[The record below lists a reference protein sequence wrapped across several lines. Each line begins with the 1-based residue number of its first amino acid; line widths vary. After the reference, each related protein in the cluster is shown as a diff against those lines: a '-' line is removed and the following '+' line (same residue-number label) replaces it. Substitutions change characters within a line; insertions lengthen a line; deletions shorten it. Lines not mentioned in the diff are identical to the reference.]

1 MAATPDDEIQKGTVM
16 KKQDNESL
24 IREVTKRLDWYTM
37 EASDEEF
44 DADEVQTL
52 LKLLDSLKG
61 KEKEEELP
69 VEEALDSFWK
79 YCEKRQEEERILAA
93 DGKESEKN
101 RKTKPEKKEV
111 RMRPFFW
118 YFHKHRIAVV
128 TAVAL
133 IIIMLGGSWQMAVN
147 AEKHGGFF
155 WWMDKNEEGTTKIT
169 APEIIRGESEKRTEE
184 TYYNIEDVPE
194 AYTQYAKISFEIGSL
209 TENGYNLSCIE
220 VTKSDKTNTISDY
233 FEKEEEILYFEVKV
247 YPQEILRVRE
257 IYPGYVFCEEF
268 ENGDTNLEVFEKEE
282 ESGRQKYVIYFY
294 YGNEKYTVIGEDSIE
309 KLKEIAV
316 EYLQAVIG
324 NYSK

>member
-1 MAATPDDEIQKGTVM
+1 M
-16 KKQDNESL
+16 KKQDKESL

-61 KEKEEELP
+61 EEKEEELP

-93 DGKESEKN
+93 DRKESAEN
-101 RKTKPEKKEV
+101 RKTKPEKKEG
-111 RMRPFFW
+111 RMSQFLW

-155 WWMDKNEEGTTKIT
+155 WWMDKNEEGTTMIT
-169 APEIIRGESEKRTEE
+169 APEGGSRDSEKSIEE
-184 TYYNIEDVPE
+184 NYYNIEDVPDP
-194 AYTQYAKISFEIGSL
+194 YVQYAKIPLEISHLAGS
-209 TENGYNLSCIE
+209 EYNLSRIE
-220 VTKSDKTNTISDY
+220 VVKTDKADTIYD
-233 FEKEEEILYFEVKV
+233 FFENEKEDILYFEVMV
-247 YPQEILRVRE
+247 YQQEILRVRDN
-257 IYPGYVFCEEF
+257 YPGFTFCEEF
-268 ENGDTNLEVFEKEE
+268 KNDDINLEVFEKEE
-282 ESGRQKYVIYFY
+282 DNGKKKYVIYFY
-294 YGNEKYTVIGEDSIE
+294 YGNEKYAVIGVDNIE
-309 KLKEIAV
+309 KFKEIAV
-316 EYLQAVIG
+316 EYLQAVIS

>member
-1 MAATPDDEIQKGTVM
+1 M
-16 KKQDNESL
+16 KKQDKESL

-61 KEKEEELP
+61 EEKEEELP

-93 DGKESEKN
+93 DGKKSEEN
-101 RKTKPEKKEV
+101 RKTKPEKKEG
-111 RMRPFFW
+111 RMHQFLW

-155 WWMDKNEEGTTKIT
+155 WWMDKNEEGTTMIT
-169 APEIIRGESEKRTEE
+169 APEESDIKISDI
-184 TYYNIEDVPE
+184 YDKVEDVPE
-194 AYTQYAKISFEIGSL
+194 EYKEYALIPFELSGFIG
-209 TENGYNLSCIE
+209 GDYNLSRIE
-220 VTKSDKTNTISDY
+220 VIKSNKVDSIYDY
-233 FEKEEEILYFEVKV
+233 FENEKEEILYFEIKR
-247 YPQEILRVRE
+247 YRQEILRVRE
-257 IYPGYVFCEEF
+257 TYPGYVFCEEF
-268 ENGDTNLEVFEKEE
+268 ENDGINLEVFQKEE
-282 ESGRQKYVIYFY
+282 ESGKQRYVIYFY
-294 YGNEKYTVIGEDSIE
+294 YRNEKYAVVGVDSKE

-316 EYLQAVIG
+316 EYLQAVIS
-324 NYSK
+324 N

>member
-1 MAATPDDEIQKGTVM
+1 M
-16 KKQDNESL
+16 KKQDKESL

-52 LKLLDSLKG
+52 LKLLDSLRG
-61 KEKEEELP
+61 EEKEEELP

-93 DGKESEKN
+93 DGKESEEN
-101 RKTKPEKKEV
+101 RKTKPEKKEG
-111 RMRPFFW
+111 RMRKFLW

-133 IIIMLGGSWQMAVN
+133 IVIMLGGSWQMAVN

-169 APEIIRGESEKRTEE
+169 APEGGSRDSEKRTEE
-184 TYYNIEDVPE
+184 NYYNIEDVPDP
-194 AYTQYAKISFEIGSL
+194 YVQYAKIPLEISSLAGS
-209 TENGYNLSCIE
+209 EYNLSRIE
-220 VTKSDKTNTISDY
+220 VVKTDKSDTIYDF
-233 FEKEEEILYFEVKV
+233 FEKEKAEILYFEIKI
-247 YPQEILRVRE
+247 YRQEILRVRE
-257 IYPGYVFCEEF
+257 TYPGYVFCEEF
-268 ENGDTNLEVFEKEE
+268 ENDGINLEVFEKEE
-282 ESGRQKYVIYFY
+282 DNGKKKYVIYFY
-294 YGNEKYTVIGEDSIE
+294 YGNEKYAVIGVDNIE
-309 KLKEIAV
+309 KFKEIAV
-316 EYLQAVIG
+316 EYLQAVIS

>member
-1 MAATPDDEIQKGTVM
+1 M
-16 KKQDNESL
+16 KKQDNKSL
-24 IREVTKRLDWYTM
+24 IQEVMKRLDWYTM

-61 KEKEEELP
+61 EEKEEELP

-93 DGKESEKN
+93 DGKESEAN
-101 RKTKPEKKEV
+101 HKTEPEKKEG
-111 RMRPFFW
+111 RMHQFLW

-133 IIIMLGGSWQMAVN
+133 IVIMLGGSWQMAVN

-155 WWMDKNEEGTTKIT
+155 WWMDRNEEGTTLIT
-169 APEIIRGESEKRTEE
+169 APELGHGDPENRIEE
-184 TYYNIEDVPE
+184 NYHSLEEVPDVY
-194 AYTQYAKISFEIGSL
+194 AQYARIPFEISHLVG
-209 TENGYNLSCIE
+209 EKYNLSRIE
-220 VTKSDKTNTISDY
+220 VIKTDKADTISDY
-233 FEKEEEILYFEVKV
+233 FQKDEETLYFEVML

-257 IYPGYVFCEEF
+257 NYPGYSFCEEF
-268 ENGDTNLEVFEKEE
+268 ENDGITLEVFEKEE
-282 ESGRQKYVIYFY
+282 ENGKQRYVIYFY
-294 YGNEKYTVIGEDSIE
+294 YGNEKYAVVGVDSIE

-316 EYLQAVIG
+316 EYQQAVVS

>member
-1 MAATPDDEIQKGTVM
+1 M
-16 KKQDNESL
+16 KKQDKESL

-61 KEKEEELP
+61 EEKEEELP

-93 DGKESEKN
+93 DEKESEEN
-101 RKTKPEKKEV
+101 RKTKPEKKEG
-111 RMRPFFW
+111 RMHQFLW

-133 IIIMLGGSWQMAVN
+133 IVIMLGGSWQMAVN
-147 AEKHGGFF
+147 AEKHNGFF

-169 APEIIRGESEKRTEE
+169 APEGGSGESANRIEE
-184 TYYNIEDVPE
+184 NYYSLEDVPN
-194 AYTQYAKISFEIGSL
+194 AYAQYARIPFDISTLVGE
-209 TENGYNLSCIE
+209 EYNLSRIE
-220 VTKSDKTNTISDY
+220 VVKTDKADTISVY
-233 FEKEEEILYFEVKV
+233 FEKEEKILYFEVKA
-247 YPQEILRVRE
+247 YQQEILRVRE
-257 IYPGYVFCEEF
+257 IYPGYLFREEF

-282 ESGRQKYVIYFY
+282 ESGEQRYVICFY
-294 YGNEKYTVIGEDSIE
+294 YGNEKYSVVGGESIA

-324 NYSK
+324 NHSK

>member
-1 MAATPDDEIQKGTVM
+1 M

-24 IREVTKRLDWYTM
+24 IQEVTKRLDWYTM

-61 KEKEEELP
+61 EEKEEELP

-93 DGKESEKN
+93 DRNESEE
-101 RKTKPEKKEV
+101 RCKTEPEKKEGW
-111 RMRPFFW
+111 MRQFLW

-133 IIIMLGGSWQMAVN
+133 IVIMLGGSWQMAVN

-169 APEIIRGESEKRTEE
+169 APEFSSEDAEKCIKEN
-184 TYYNIEDVPE
+184 YYSLDDVPSE
-194 AYTQYAKISFEIGSL
+194 YVQYAMVPFEISNL
-209 TENGYNLSCIE
+209 NENGYTLSRIE
-220 VTKSDKTNTISDY
+220 VIKSDKTNTISDY
-233 FEKEEEILYFEVKV
+233 FKKDEETLYFEIIV
-247 YPQEILRVRE
+247 YQQEIMRVRE
-257 IYPGYVFCEEF
+257 TYPGYIFCEEF
-268 ENGDTNLEVFEKEE
+268 ENDGISLEVFEKEE
-282 ESGRQKYVIYFY
+282 ESGEKRYVIYFY
-294 YGNEKYTVIGEDSIE
+294 YGNEKYAVANVGNKE
-309 KLKEIAV
+309 KLKEIAI
-316 EYLQAVIG
+316 EYQQVVVN

>member
-1 MAATPDDEIQKGTVM
+1 M
-16 KKQDNESL
+16 KKQDKESL

-61 KEKEEELP
+61 EEKEEELP

-93 DGKESEKN
+93 DGKESEEN
-101 RKTKPEKKEV
+101 RKTEPEKKEG
-111 RMRPFFW
+111 RMHQFLW

-155 WWMDKNEEGTTKIT
+155 WWMDKNEEGTTMIT
-169 APEIIRGESEKRTEE
+169 APEESDIKISDI
-184 TYYNIEDVPE
+184 YDKVEDVPE
-194 AYTQYAKISFEIGSL
+194 EYKEYALIPFELSGFIG
-209 TENGYNLSCIE
+209 GDYNLSRIE
-220 VTKSDKTNTISDY
+220 VIKSNKVDSIYDY
-233 FEKEEEILYFEVKV
+233 FENEKEEILYFEIKR
-247 YPQEILRVRE
+247 YRQEILRVRE
-257 IYPGYVFCEEF
+257 TYPGYVFCEEF
-268 ENGDTNLEVFEKEE
+268 ENDGINLEVFQKEE
-282 ESGRQKYVIYFY
+282 ESGKQRYVIYFY
-294 YGNEKYTVIGEDSIE
+294 YRNEKYAVVGVDRKE

-316 EYLQAVIG
+316 EYLQAVIS
-324 NYSK
+324 N

>member
-1 MAATPDDEIQKGTVM
+1 M
-16 KKQDNESL
+16 KKQDKESL

-61 KEKEEELP
+61 EEKEEELP

-93 DGKESEKN
+93 DRKKSAEN
-101 RKTKPEKKEV
+101 RKTKPEKKEG
-111 RMRPFFW
+111 RMHQFLW

-133 IIIMLGGSWQMAVN
+133 IVIMLGGSWQMAVN

-169 APEIIRGESEKRTEE
+169 APEESDIKISDI
-184 TYYNIEDVPE
+184 YDKVEDVPE
-194 AYTQYAKISFEIGSL
+194 EYKEYALIPFELSGFIG
-209 TENGYNLSCIE
+209 GDYNLSRIE
-220 VTKSDKTNTISDY
+220 VIKSNKADSIYDY
-233 FEKEEEILYFEVKV
+233 FENEKEEILYFEIKR
-247 YPQEILRVRE
+247 YRQEILRVRE
-257 IYPGYVFCEEF
+257 TYPGYVFCEEF
-268 ENGDTNLEVFEKEE
+268 ENDGINLEVFQKEE
-282 ESGRQKYVIYFY
+282 ESGKQRYVIYFY
-294 YGNEKYTVIGEDSIE
+294 YRNEKYAVVGVDSKE

-316 EYLQAVIG
+316 EYLQAVIS
-324 NYSK
+324 N

>member
-1 MAATPDDEIQKGTVM
+1 M
-16 KKQDNESL
+16 KKQDKESL

-61 KEKEEELP
+61 EEKEEELP

-93 DGKESEKN
+93 DRKESAEN
-101 RKTKPEKKEV
+101 RKTKPEKKEG
-111 RMRPFFW
+111 RMSQFLW

-155 WWMDKNEEGTTKIT
+155 WWMDKNEEGTTLIT
-169 APEIIRGESEKRTEE
+169 APEGGRLDSEKSIEE
-184 TYYNIEDVPE
+184 NYYSLEDVPY
-194 AYTQYAKISFEIGSL
+194 AYAQYARIPFEISSL
-209 TENGYNLSCIE
+209 DKDNYSLSHIE
-220 VTKSDKTNTISDY
+220 VTKSNKADTVNDY
-233 FEKEEEILYFEVKV
+233 FEKEEEILCFEVMV

-257 IYPGYVFCEEF
+257 NYPGYAFCEEF
-268 ENGDTNLEVFEKEE
+268 ENDGINLEVFEKEE
-282 ESGRQKYVIYFY
+282 ENGKQRYVIYFY
-294 YGNEKYTVIGEDSIE
+294 YGNKKYAVFGVDSKE

-316 EYLQAVIG
+316 EYLQAVIS
-324 NYSK
+324 N

>member
-1 MAATPDDEIQKGTVM
+1 M
-16 KKQDNESL
+16 KKQDNKSL
-24 IREVTKRLDWYTM
+24 IQEVTKRLDWYTM

-61 KEKEEELP
+61 EEKEEELP

-93 DGKESEKN
+93 DGKESEEN
-101 RKTKPEKKEV
+101 RKTEPEKKEG
-111 RMRPFFW
+111 RMHQFLW

-133 IIIMLGGSWQMAVN
+133 IVIMLGGSWQMAVN

-169 APEIIRGESEKRTEE
+169 APEGGSRDSEKRTEE
-184 TYYNIEDVPE
+184 NYYNIEDVPDP
-194 AYTQYAKISFEIGSL
+194 YVQYAKIPLEISSLAGS
-209 TENGYNLSCIE
+209 EYNLSRIE
-220 VTKSDKTNTISDY
+220 VVKTDKSDTIYDF
-233 FEKEEEILYFEVKV
+233 FEKEKAEILYFEIKI
-247 YPQEILRVRE
+247 YRQEILRVRE
-257 IYPGYVFCEEF
+257 TYPGYVFCEEF
-268 ENGDTNLEVFEKEE
+268 ENDGINLEVFEKEE
-282 ESGRQKYVIYFY
+282 ENGKQRYVIYFY
-294 YGNEKYTVIGEDSIE
+294 YGNEKYAVVGVDSIE

-316 EYLQAVIG
+316 EYLQAVIS
-324 NYSK
+324 N

>member
-1 MAATPDDEIQKGTVM
+1 M

-24 IREVTKRLDWYTM
+24 IQEVTKRLDWYTM

-44 DADEVQTL
+44 NADEVQTL

-61 KEKEEELP
+61 EEKEEELP

-93 DGKESEKN
+93 DRKESEVR
-101 RKTKPEKKEV
+101 RKAEPENKEG
-111 RMRPFFW
+111 RMRQFFW

-133 IIIMLGGSWQMAVN
+133 IVIMLGGSWQMAVN

-155 WWMDKNEEGTTKIT
+155 WWMDKSEEGTTKIT
-169 APEIIRGESEKRTEE
+169 APEFSSEDAEKCIKENF
-184 TYYNIEDVPE
+184 YSLDDVPSE
-194 AYTQYAKISFEIGSL
+194 YVQYAMVPFEISNL
-209 TENGYNLSCIE
+209 DEDGYKLSRIE

-233 FEKEEEILYFEVKV
+233 FKKEEETLYFEIIV
-247 YPQEILRVRE
+247 YQQEIMRVRE
-257 IYPGYVFCEEF
+257 TYPGYIFCEEF
-268 ENGDTNLEVFEKEE
+268 ENDGISLEVFEKEE
-282 ESGRQKYVIYFY
+282 ESGEKRYVIYFY
-294 YGNEKYTVIGEDSIE
+294 YGNEKYAVANVGNKE

-316 EYLQAVIG
+316 EYQQVVVN

>member
-1 MAATPDDEIQKGTVM
+1 M
-16 KKQDNESL
+16 KKQDKESL

-61 KEKEEELP
+61 EEKEEELP

-93 DGKESEKN
+93 DRKKSAEN
-101 RKTKPEKKEV
+101 RKTKPEKKEG
-111 RMRPFFW
+111 RMHQFLW

-133 IIIMLGGSWQMAVN
+133 IVIMLGGSWQMAVN

-155 WWMDKNEEGTTKIT
+155 WWMDKNEEGTTLIT
-169 APEIIRGESEKRTEE
+169 APELGHGDPENRIEE
-184 TYYNIEDVPE
+184 NYHSLEEVPDVY
-194 AYTQYAKISFEIGSL
+194 AQYARIPFEISHLVG
-209 TENGYNLSCIE
+209 EKYNLSRIE
-220 VTKSDKTNTISDY
+220 VIKTDKADTISDY
-233 FEKEEEILYFEVKV
+233 FQKDEETLYFEVML

-257 IYPGYVFCEEF
+257 NYPGYSFCEEF
-268 ENGDTNLEVFEKEE
+268 ENDGIDLEVFEKEE
-282 ESGRQKYVIYFY
+282 ENGKHRYVIYFY
-294 YGNEKYTVIGEDSIE
+294 YGNEKYAVVGVESIE

-316 EYLQAVIG
+316 EYLQAVIS
-324 NYSK
+324 N

>member
-1 MAATPDDEIQKGTVM
+1 M
-16 KKQDNESL
+16 KKQDKESL

-61 KEKEEELP
+61 EEKEEELP

-93 DGKESEKN
+93 DGKKSEEN
-101 RKTKPEKKEV
+101 RKTKPEKKEG
-111 RMRPFFW
+111 RMHQFLW

-133 IIIMLGGSWQMAVN
+133 IVVMLGGSWQMAVN

-169 APEIIRGESEKRTEE
+169 APEGGSRDSEKRTEE
-184 TYYNIEDVPE
+184 NYYNIEDVPDP
-194 AYTQYAKISFEIGSL
+194 YVQYAKIPLEISSLAGS
-209 TENGYNLSCIE
+209 EYNLSRIE
-220 VTKSDKTNTISDY
+220 VVKTDKSDTIYDF
-233 FEKEEEILYFEVKV
+233 FEKEKAEILYFEIKI
-247 YPQEILRVRE
+247 YRQEILRVRE
-257 IYPGYVFCEEF
+257 TYPGYVFCEEF
-268 ENGDTNLEVFEKEE
+268 ENDGINLEVFEKEE
-282 ESGRQKYVIYFY
+282 ENGKQRYVIYFY
-294 YGNEKYTVIGEDSIE
+294 YGNEKYAVVGVDSIE

-316 EYLQAVIG
+316 EYLQAVIS
-324 NYSK
+324 N

>member
-1 MAATPDDEIQKGTVM
+1 M

-24 IREVTKRLDWYTM
+24 IQEVTKRLDWYTM

-61 KEKEEELP
+61 EEKEEELP

-93 DGKESEKN
+93 DGKESEE
-101 RKTKPEKKEV
+101 RCKTEPEKKEG
-111 RMRPFFW
+111 RRHQFLW

-155 WWMDKNEEGTTKIT
+155 WWMDKNEEGTTLIT
-169 APEIIRGESEKRTEE
+169 APEFFIEE
-184 TYYNIEDVPE
+184 TGKSIEENYYSLEDVPY
-194 AYTQYAKISFEIGSL
+194 AYVRYARIPFEISSL
-209 TENGYNLSCIE
+209 DKDDYSLSHIE
-220 VTKSDKTNTISDY
+220 VTKSNKADIVNDY
-233 FEKEEEILYFEVKV
+233 FEKEEEILCFEVIV

-257 IYPGYVFCEEF
+257 NYPGYAFCEEF
-268 ENGDTNLEVFEKEE
+268 ENDGINLEVFEKEE
-282 ESGRQKYVIYFY
+282 ENGKQRYVIYFY
-294 YGNEKYTVIGEDSIE
+294 YGNEKYAVFGVDSKE

-316 EYLQAVIG
+316 EYQQAVVN

>member
-1 MAATPDDEIQKGTVM
+1 M
-16 KKQDNESL
+16 KKQDKESL

-61 KEKEEELP
+61 EEKEEELP

-93 DGKESEKN
+93 DGKESEAN
-101 RKTKPEKKEV
+101 HKTEPEKKEG
-111 RMRPFFW
+111 RMHQFLW

-133 IIIMLGGSWQMAVN
+133 IVIMLGGSWQMAVN

-155 WWMDKNEEGTTKIT
+155 WWMDRNEEGTTLIT
-169 APEIIRGESEKRTEE
+169 APELGHGDPENRIEE
-184 TYYNIEDVPE
+184 NYHSLEEVPDVY
-194 AYTQYAKISFEIGSL
+194 AQYARIPFEISHLVG
-209 TENGYNLSCIE
+209 EKYNLSRIE
-220 VTKSDKTNTISDY
+220 VIKTDKADTISDY
-233 FEKEEEILYFEVKV
+233 FQKDEETLYFEVML

-257 IYPGYVFCEEF
+257 NYPGYSFCEEF
-268 ENGDTNLEVFEKEE
+268 ENDGITLEVFEKEE
-282 ESGRQKYVIYFY
+282 ENGKQRYVIYFY
-294 YGNEKYTVIGEDSIE
+294 YGNEKYAVVGVDSIE

-316 EYLQAVIG
+316 EYQQAVVS

>member
-1 MAATPDDEIQKGTVM
+1 M
-16 KKQDNESL
+16 KKQDKESL

-61 KEKEEELP
+61 EEKEEELP
-69 VEEALDSFWK
+69 VEEALDSFWR

-93 DGKESEKN
+93 DGKESEEN
-101 RKTKPEKKEV
+101 HKTKPEKKEG
-111 RMRPFFW
+111 RMRQFLW

-133 IIIMLGGSWQMAVN
+133 IVIMLGGSWQMAVN

-169 APEIIRGESEKRTEE
+169 VPEGGSRDSEKRTEE
-184 TYYNIEDVPE
+184 NYYNIEDVPDP
-194 AYTQYAKISFEIGSL
+194 YVQYAKIPLEISSLAGS
-209 TENGYNLSCIE
+209 EYNLSRIE
-220 VTKSDKTNTISDY
+220 VVKTDKSDTIYDF
-233 FEKEEEILYFEVKV
+233 FEKEKAEILYFEIKI
-247 YPQEILRVRE
+247 YRQEILRVRE
-257 IYPGYVFCEEF
+257 TYPGYVFCEEF
-268 ENGDTNLEVFEKEE
+268 ENDGINLEVFEKEE
-282 ESGRQKYVIYFY
+282 ENGKKRYVIYFY
-294 YGNEKYTVIGEDSIE
+294 YGNEKYAVVGVDSIE

-316 EYLQAVIG
+316 EYLQAVIS
-324 NYSK
+324 N

>member
-1 MAATPDDEIQKGTVM
+1 M
-16 KKQDNESL
+16 KKQDKESL

-61 KEKEEELP
+61 EEKEEELP

-79 YCEKRQEEERILAA
+79 YCEKRQEEERILAV
-93 DGKESEKN
+93 DGKESEEN
-101 RKTKPEKKEV
+101 HKTKPEKKEG
-111 RMRPFFW
+111 RMHQFLW

-155 WWMDKNEEGTTKIT
+155 WWMDKNEEGTTLIT
-169 APEIIRGESEKRTEE
+169 APEGGNRDSEKCIEE
-184 TYYNIEDVPE
+184 NYYSLEDVPY
-194 AYTQYAKISFEIGSL
+194 AYAQYARIPFEISSL
-209 TENGYNLSCIE
+209 DKDNYSLSHIE
-220 VTKSDKTNTISDY
+220 VTKSNKADTVNDY
-233 FEKEEEILYFEVKV
+233 FEKEEEILCFEVMI

-257 IYPGYVFCEEF
+257 NYPGYSFCEEF
-268 ENGDTNLEVFEKEE
+268 ENDGIDLEVFEKEE
-282 ESGRQKYVIYFY
+282 ENGKLRYVIYFY
-294 YGNEKYTVIGEDSIE
+294 YGNEKYAVVGVDSIE

-316 EYLQAVIG
+316 EYQQAVVS

>member
-1 MAATPDDEIQKGTVM
+1 M

-24 IREVTKRLDWYTM
+24 IQEVTKRLDWYTM

-44 DADEVQTL
+44 NADEVQTL

-61 KEKEEELP
+61 EEKEEELP

-93 DGKESEKN
+93 DGKESEEN
-101 RKTKPEKKEV
+101 RKNEPEKKEG
-111 RMRPFFW
+111 RMHQFLW

-155 WWMDKNEEGTTKIT
+155 WWMDKNEEGTTLIT
-169 APEIIRGESEKRTEE
+169 APEFFIEE
-184 TYYNIEDVPE
+184 TGKSIEENYYSLEDVPY
-194 AYTQYAKISFEIGSL
+194 AYAQYARIPFEISSL
-209 TENGYNLSCIE
+209 DKDDYSLSHIE
-220 VTKSDKTNTISDY
+220 VTKSNKADIVNDY
-233 FEKEEEILYFEVKV
+233 FEKEEEILCFEVIV

-257 IYPGYVFCEEF
+257 NYPGYAFCEEF
-268 ENGDTNLEVFEKEE
+268 ENDGINLEVFEKEE
-282 ESGRQKYVIYFY
+282 ENGKQRYVIYFY
-294 YGNEKYTVIGEDSIE
+294 YGNEKYAVFGVDSKE

-316 EYLQAVIG
+316 EYQQAVVN

>member
-1 MAATPDDEIQKGTVM
+1 M
-16 KKQDNESL
+16 KKQDNKSL
-24 IREVTKRLDWYTM
+24 IQEVTKRLDWYTM

-61 KEKEEELP
+61 EEKEEELP

-93 DGKESEKN
+93 DGKESEEN
-101 RKTKPEKKEV
+101 RKTKPEKKEG
-111 RMRPFFW
+111 RMRQFLW

-155 WWMDKNEEGTTKIT
+155 WWMDKNEEGTTMIT
-169 APEIIRGESEKRTEE
+169 APEESDIKISDI
-184 TYYNIEDVPE
+184 YDKVEDVPE
-194 AYTQYAKISFEIGSL
+194 EYKEYALIPFELSGFIG
-209 TENGYNLSCIE
+209 GDYNLSRIE
-220 VTKSDKTNTISDY
+220 VIKSNKVDSIYDY
-233 FEKEEEILYFEVKV
+233 FENEKEEILYFEIKR
-247 YPQEILRVRE
+247 YRQEILRVRE
-257 IYPGYVFCEEF
+257 TYPGYVFCEEF
-268 ENGDTNLEVFEKEE
+268 ENDGINLEVFQKEE
-282 ESGRQKYVIYFY
+282 ESGKQRYVIYFY
-294 YGNEKYTVIGEDSIE
+294 YRNEKYAVVGVDSKE

-316 EYLQAVIG
+316 EYLQAVIS
-324 NYSK
+324 N

>member
-1 MAATPDDEIQKGTVM
+1 M
-16 KKQDNESL
+16 KKQDKESL

-61 KEKEEELP
+61 EEKEEELP

-93 DGKESEKN
+93 DGKESEEN
-101 RKTKPEKKEV
+101 RKTEPEKKEG
-111 RMRPFFW
+111 RMHQFLW

-155 WWMDKNEEGTTKIT
+155 WWMDKNEEGTTMIT
-169 APEIIRGESEKRTEE
+169 APEESDIKISDI
-184 TYYNIEDVPE
+184 YDKVEDVPE
-194 AYTQYAKISFEIGSL
+194 EYKEYALIPFELSGFIG
-209 TENGYNLSCIE
+209 GDYNLSRIE
-220 VTKSDKTNTISDY
+220 VIKSNKVDSIYDY
-233 FEKEEEILYFEVKV
+233 FENEKEEILYFEIKR
-247 YPQEILRVRE
+247 YRQEILRVRE
-257 IYPGYVFCEEF
+257 TYPGYVFCEEF
-268 ENGDTNLEVFEKEE
+268 ENDGINLEVFQKEE
-282 ESGRQKYVIYFY
+282 ESGKQRYVIYFY
-294 YGNEKYTVIGEDSIE
+294 YRNEKYAVVGVDSKE

-316 EYLQAVIG
+316 EYLQAVIS
-324 NYSK
+324 N

>member
-1 MAATPDDEIQKGTVM
+1 M
-16 KKQDNESL
+16 KKQDKESL

-61 KEKEEELP
+61 EEKEEELP

-93 DGKESEKN
+93 DRKESAEN
-101 RKTKPEKKEV
+101 CKTKLEKKEG
-111 RMRPFFW
+111 RMRKFLW

-169 APEIIRGESEKRTEE
+169 APEISIEE
-184 TYYNIEDVPE
+184 TEQCIKENYYSLEDVPSE
-194 AYTQYAKISFEIGSL
+194 
-209 TENGYNLSCIE
+209 
-220 VTKSDKTNTISDY
+220 
-233 FEKEEEILYFEVKV
+233 
-247 YPQEILRVRE
+247 
-257 IYPGYVFCEEF
+257 YV
-268 ENGDTNLEVFEKEE
+268 
-282 ESGRQKYVIYFY
+282 
-294 YGNEKYTVIGEDSIE
+294 
-309 KLKEIAV
+309 
-316 EYLQAVIG
+316 
-324 NYSK
+324 

>member
-1 MAATPDDEIQKGTVM
+1 M
-16 KKQDNESL
+16 KKQDKESL

-61 KEKEEELP
+61 EEKEEELP

-93 DGKESEKN
+93 DGKKSEEN
-101 RKTKPEKKEV
+101 RKTKLEKKEG
-111 RMRPFFW
+111 RMSQFLW

-133 IIIMLGGSWQMAVN
+133 IVIMLGGSWQMAVN

-155 WWMDKNEEGTTKIT
+155 WWMDKNEEGTTMIT
-169 APEIIRGESEKRTEE
+169 APEGGSRDSEKRIEE
-184 TYYNIEDVPE
+184 NYYNIEDVPDP
-194 AYTQYAKISFEIGSL
+194 YVQYAKIPLEISHLAGS
-209 TENGYNLSCIE
+209 EYNLSRIE
-220 VTKSDKTNTISDY
+220 VVKTDKADTIYDF
-233 FEKEEEILYFEVKV
+233 FENEREDILYFEVIV
-247 YPQEILRVRE
+247 YLQEILRVRE
-257 IYPGYVFCEEF
+257 NYPGYDFCEEF
-268 ENGDTNLEVFEKEE
+268 ENDGINLEVFKKEE
-282 ESGRQKYVIYFY
+282 ENGKQRYVIYFY
-294 YGNEKYTVIGEDSIE
+294 YGNEKYAVFGIDSKE

-316 EYLQAVIG
+316 EYLQAVIS
-324 NYSK
+324 N

>member
-1 MAATPDDEIQKGTVM
+1 M
-16 KKQDNESL
+16 KKQDKESL

-61 KEKEEELP
+61 EEKEEELP

-93 DGKESEKN
+93 DGKKSEEN
-101 RKTKPEKKEV
+101 RKTKPEKKEG
-111 RMRPFFW
+111 RMHQFLW

-133 IIIMLGGSWQMAVN
+133 IVIMLGGSWQMAVN

-155 WWMDKNEEGTTKIT
+155 RWMDKNEEGTTKIT
-169 APEIIRGESEKRTEE
+169 APEGGSRDSEKRTEE
-184 TYYNIEDVPE
+184 NYYNIEDVPDP
-194 AYTQYAKISFEIGSL
+194 YVQYAKIPLEISSLAGS
-209 TENGYNLSCIE
+209 EYNLSRIE
-220 VTKSDKTNTISDY
+220 VVKTDKSDTIYDF
-233 FEKEEEILYFEVKV
+233 FEKEKAEILYFEIKI
-247 YPQEILRVRE
+247 YRQEILRVRE
-257 IYPGYVFCEEF
+257 TYPGYVFCEEF
-268 ENGDTNLEVFEKEE
+268 ENDGINLEVFEKEE
-282 ESGRQKYVIYFY
+282 ENGKQRYVIYFY
-294 YGNEKYTVIGEDSIE
+294 YGNEKYAVVGVDSIE

-316 EYLQAVIG
+316 EYLQAVIS
-324 NYSK
+324 N

>member
-1 MAATPDDEIQKGTVM
+1 M
-16 KKQDNESL
+16 KKQDKESL

-61 KEKEEELP
+61 EEKEEELP

-93 DGKESEKN
+93 DRKESAEN
-101 RKTKPEKKEV
+101 RKTKPEKKEG
-111 RMRPFFW
+111 RMSQFLW

-155 WWMDKNEEGTTKIT
+155 WWMDKNEEGTTLIT
-169 APEIIRGESEKRTEE
+169 APEGGRLDSEKSIEE
-184 TYYNIEDVPE
+184 NYYSLEDVPY
-194 AYTQYAKISFEIGSL
+194 AYAQYARIPFEISSL
-209 TENGYNLSCIE
+209 DKDNYSLSHIE
-220 VTKSDKTNTISDY
+220 VTKSNKADTVNDY
-233 FEKEEEILYFEVKV
+233 FEKEEEILCFEVMV
-247 YPQEILRVRE
+247 YPQEILRVRDN
-257 IYPGYVFCEEF
+257 YPGYAFCEEF
-268 ENGDTNLEVFEKEE
+268 ENDGINLEVFEKEE
-282 ESGRQKYVIYFY
+282 ENGKQRYVIYFY
-294 YGNEKYTVIGEDSIE
+294 YGNKKYAVFGVDSKE

-316 EYLQAVIG
+316 EYLQAVIS
-324 NYSK
+324 N

>member
-1 MAATPDDEIQKGTVM
+1 M
-16 KKQDNESL
+16 KKQDKESL

-61 KEKEEELP
+61 EEKEEELP

-93 DGKESEKN
+93 DGKESEEN
-101 RKTKPEKKEV
+101 RKTEPEKKEG
-111 RMRPFFW
+111 RMHQFLW

-155 WWMDKNEEGTTKIT
+155 WWMDKNEEGTTMIT
-169 APEIIRGESEKRTEE
+169 APEESDIKISDI
-184 TYYNIEDVPE
+184 YDKVEDVPE
-194 AYTQYAKISFEIGSL
+194 EYKEYALIPFELSGFIG
-209 TENGYNLSCIE
+209 GDYNLSRIE
-220 VTKSDKTNTISDY
+220 VIKSNKVDSIYDY
-233 FEKEEEILYFEVKV
+233 FENEKEEILYFEIKR
-247 YPQEILRVRE
+247 YRQEILRVR
-257 IYPGYVFCEEF
+257 
-268 ENGDTNLEVFEKEE
+268 
-282 ESGRQKYVIYFY
+282 
-294 YGNEKYTVIGEDSIE
+294 
-309 KLKEIAV
+309 
-316 EYLQAVIG
+316 
-324 NYSK
+324 

>member
-1 MAATPDDEIQKGTVM
+1 M

-24 IREVTKRLDWYTM
+24 IQEVTKRLDWYTM

-61 KEKEEELP
+61 EEKEEELP

-93 DGKESEKN
+93 DGKESEEN
-101 RKTKPEKKEV
+101 RKTKPEKKEG
-111 RMRPFFW
+111 RMHQFLW

-133 IIIMLGGSWQMAVN
+133 IVIMLGGSWQMAVN

-155 WWMDKNEEGTTKIT
+155 WWMDKNEEGTTLIT
-169 APEIIRGESEKRTEE
+169 APEGGNRDSEKSIEE
-184 TYYNIEDVPE
+184 NYYSLEDVPY
-194 AYTQYAKISFEIGSL
+194 AYAQYARIPFEISSL
-209 TENGYNLSCIE
+209 DKDNYSLNHIE
-220 VTKSDKTNTISDY
+220 VTKSNKADTVNDY
-233 FEKEEEILYFEVKV
+233 FEKEEEILCFEVMV

-257 IYPGYVFCEEF
+257 NYPGYAFCEEF
-268 ENGDTNLEVFEKEE
+268 ENDGINLEVFEKEE
-282 ESGRQKYVIYFY
+282 ENGKHRYVIYFY
-294 YGNEKYTVIGEDSIE
+294 YGNEKYAVVGVDSIE
-309 KLKEIAV
+309 KLKEIAI
-316 EYLQAVIG
+316 EYQQAVVS
-324 NYSK
+324 NYSR

>member
-1 MAATPDDEIQKGTVM
+1 M

-24 IREVTKRLDWYTM
+24 IQEVTKRLDWYTM

-61 KEKEEELP
+61 EEKEEELP

-93 DGKESEKN
+93 DGKESEEN
-101 RKTKPEKKEV
+101 RKTKSEKKEG
-111 RMRPFFW
+111 RRHQFLW

-169 APEIIRGESEKRTEE
+169 APELPIEE
-184 TYYNIEDVPE
+184 TGKSIEENYYSLEDVPD
-194 AYTQYAKISFEIGSL
+194 AYVQYAMIPFEISSL
-209 TENGYNLSCIE
+209 DKDDYSLSHIE
-220 VTKSDKTNTISDY
+220 VTKSNRADTVNDY
-233 FEKEEEILYFEVKV
+233 FKKDEEILCFEVKV

-268 ENGDTNLEVFEKEE
+268 ENDGIDLEVFEKEE
-282 ESGRQKYVIYFY
+282 ESGKKRYVIYFY
-294 YGNEKYTVIGEDSIE
+294 YGNKKYAVFGVDSKE

-316 EYLQAVIG
+316 EYQQAVVN

>member
-1 MAATPDDEIQKGTVM
+1 M
-16 KKQDNESL
+16 KKQDKESL

-61 KEKEEELP
+61 EEKEEELP

-93 DGKESEKN
+93 DGKKSEEN
-101 RKTKPEKKEV
+101 RKTKPEKKEG
-111 RMRPFFW
+111 RMHQFLW

-155 WWMDKNEEGTTKIT
+155 WWMDKNEEGTTLIT
-169 APEIIRGESEKRTEE
+169 APEGGNSRDSEKGTVDI
-184 TYYNIEDVPE
+184 YYSIDKVPE
-194 AYTQYAKISFEIGSL
+194 KYKEYAIMPKQIESVID
-209 TENGYNLSCIE
+209 YNLELIE
-220 VTKSDKTNTISDY
+220 ITKLKDSDTIY
-233 FEKEEEILYFEVKV
+233 ELFQNKENAQLRFWIKI
-247 YPQEILRVRE
+247 YPQQMLRVRE
-257 IYPGYVFCEEF
+257 SYPGFIFLEEF
-268 ENGDTNLEVFEKEE
+268 EEDGVEFDVFQKQEKNKT
-282 ESGRQKYVIYFY
+282 SYIMYFY
-294 YGNEKYTVIGEDSIE
+294 YSNEKYMVGGNDKDFLKSLAIE
-309 KLKEIAV
+309 YKDVVKDFMKE
-316 EYLQAVIG
+316 
-324 NYSK
+324 